1 MAKKKIKRKVNIR
14 AFVILFIIIVSIA
27 LGIKAILNYNILKN
41 IVKNSSI
48 NGAFKNIEKVEIK
61 EFDIL
66 SGKVYLAPK
75 GKFTIRYNIITT
87 DHEKANIN
95 FKCEDENICSVTN
108 DGVVTAKSVGNTKV
122 VVSVLDEKKEVEVL
136 VTDLIELKP
145 AKYDPKKQLLTCGR
159 YNNEENALLDK
170 ILAARVNEAGYHTRA
185 GVVAAARFWLEF
197 PYRVEYFS
205 ENGRLY
211 TGVKG
216 IATYIYADGEGR
228 YYHKG
233 LFLSK
238 SKFNE
243 LDPKGIK
250 YGPAT
255 WGCKIIS
262 TPSSMTKKYANGFDC
277 SGFISWIIL
286 NGGYDPGDIGAGIIP
301 SVRRN
306 PEVLDLTDLGTMLK
320 SKESVANNKIKTGDL
335 LSTYENTGEHIALV
349 AGQDGENYYVAE
361 SLWKG
366 SEKGHYGAVISTYKK
381 SDLTKF
387 FFWHIDMDKYYGE
400 DGNLT
405 DMWEIER

>member
-1 MAKKKIKRKVNIR
+1 MAKKKIRRAVNIR
-14 AFVILFIIIVSIA
+14 AFAVLLSVIVVAALVIKSIVNS
-27 LGIKAILNYNILKN
+27 NILKDV
-41 IVKNSSI
+41 VKDSPI
-48 NGAFKNIEKVEIK
+48 NEVFENVEKVGIN
-61 EFDIL
+61 EFEIL

-75 GKFTIRYNIITT
+75 GKFTMRYNISTT
-87 DHEKANIN
+87 NDAKANIN
-95 FKCEDENICSVTN
+95 FKCEDEKVCTVTN
-108 DGVVTAKSVGNTKV
+108 EGVITANAVGSTKV
-122 VVSVLDEKKEVEVL
+122 VVSVLDEKKELEVL

-145 AKYDPKKQLLTCGR
+145 AKYDPKKELLTCGR
-159 YNNEENALLDK
+159 YSNEENSLLDE

-233 LFLSK
+233 LFLSE
-238 SKFNE
+238 SKFAE

-277 SGFISWIIL
+277 SGFISWILL
-286 NGGYDPGDIGAGIIP
+286 NGGYDPGDVGAGIIP
-301 SVRRN
+301 SVSRN
-306 PEVLDLTDLGTMLK
+306 SEVLDLTDLGKMLK

-335 LSTYENTGEHIALV
+335 LSTYEFTGEHIALV
-349 AGQDGENYYVAE
+349 AGQDEENYYVAE

-387 FFWHIDMDKYYGE
+387 FFWHIDMDEYYGE

-405 DMWEIER
+405 DMWETQK